1 MYAQAPAKAKLLV
14 LNVFKGHIWQSEVHV
29 LATRW
34 RLMTEMCYFPT
45 LALERMNTV
54 FLNYLKDF
62 LFHL

>member
-1 MYAQAPAKAKLLV
+1 MYAQAPAKAKLIV
-14 LNVFKGHIWQSEVHV
+14 LNVFKGQIWQREVHV

-34 RLMTEMCYFPT
+34 RLMTEMCYFPI